1 MNSKAKAKEE
11 AKEAEAPKTD
21 VSRFTDS
28 LRQLFNQYLSVCFK
42 IIDNLKYSSV
52 QEWKRFTQGDV
63 AVAADEK
70 RTFSN
75 NIKDIFVLA
84 AIGYLLVFI
93 AFWWLTVPFFFFS
106 IPILLL
112 GVLLSPLPYLINA
125 AILHVL
131 AKLLGGK
138 GRYNDALSIM
148 VLSSAA
154 SLLLSIPLS
163 LLYAI
168 LIGLLFS
175 SLNYACWAYAIYLQY
190 KSLMQV
196 YGLSQ
201 KRSIVAIVAYFGIG
215 FSIVILLYML
225 LALLRVLT

>member
-1 MNSKAKAKEE
+1 MKSKAKAEEE
-11 AKEAEAPKTD
+11 AKEPETPKSD

-28 LRQLFNQYLSVCFK
+28 LRQFFNQYLSVCFK
-42 IIDNLKYSSV
+42 IIDKLKYSSV
-52 QEWKRFTQGDV
+52 PEWKRFTQGDV
-63 AVAADEK
+63 AVAIDEK
-70 RTFSN
+70 RTFWR

-84 AIGYLLVFI
+84 AIGSLLIFI

-112 GVLLSPLPYLINA
+112 NVILSPLFSIISA

-154 SLLLSIPLS
+154 SMLLNMPLV

-175 SLNYACWAYAIYLQY
+175 SLNYAWLLYAIYLQY
-190 KSLMQV
+190 KSLMQA

-201 KRSIVAIVAYFGIG
+201 KRSIVVIVAYFGVGLFIG
-215 FSIVILLYML
+215 ILLYML
-225 LALLRVLT
+225 FVGIA